1 MQPLLLPDII
11 MPDHRPQWSLAI
23 PNLRL
28 MTCGRWALSMR
39 LRGSLL
45 TPEETA
51 RTASQDPVEATV
63 WLWIMVCV
71 GCFLRYDLGRSPGAC
86 QASEA

>member
-11 MPDHRPQWSLAI
+11 MLDHRPQWSLAI
-23 PNLRL
+23 PDLRL
-28 MTCGRWALSMR
+28 MTCGRLALLMH

-51 RTASQDPVEATV
+51 RTAPRDSVEATV

-71 GCFLRYDLGRSPGAC
+71 GCFSR
-86 QASEA
+86 

>member
-1 MQPLLLPDII
+1 MQPLLLPETV

-28 MTCGRWALSMR
+28 MTCGRQALSMR

-45 TPEETA
+45 TPEKTA
-51 RTASQDPVEATV
+51 RTAPRDSVEATV

-71 GCFLRYDLGRSPGAC
+71 GRFSR
-86 QASEA
+86 